1 MGIPGNDAPRFR
13 SEGPMGDFIALCAIG
28 MFALSPLLRRV
39 YMERF
44 WIHARGTVI
53 RLEGDISTNPHSG
66 GSWVWA
72 PVIEYHA
79 AGQRFSS
86 RVSYWQRF
94 NAKPKYSVGDEV
106 DILYDPRN
114 PSRVMLDSWTTHIF
128 LTIFIS
134 VLVAERLLH
143 AR

>member
-1 MGIPGNDAPRFR
+1 MGQ
-13 SEGPMGDFIALCAIG
+13 FIGLCVIGIVAI
-28 MFALSPLLRRV
+28 SPLLRRF
-39 YMERF
+39 YIDRF
-44 WIHARGTVI
+44 WIHGRGTVI
-53 RLEGDISTNPHSG
+53 RLEGGISTNQG
-66 GSWVWA
+66 AAGTWVWA

-114 PSRVMLDSWTTHIF
+114 PSRVMLDSWTTYIL
-128 LTIFIS
+128 LTVLIS
-134 VLVAERLLH
+134 ALITERLLH
-143 AR
+143 TG